1 MEIFIDMCTWEGEY
15 THMFPCFV
23 SWEGMDN
30 IPVATSSLGIQILVS
45 NTILLQKEAGI
56 LEEMADSRTG
66 AAHIQGEIRASCSA
80 IK

>member
-1 MEIFIDMCTWEGEY
+1 MSIHI
-15 THMFPCFV
+15 CFLAL
-23 SWEGMDN
+23 SPERAWDN

-66 AAHIQGEIRASCSA
+66 AGHIQGEIRASCSA